1 MKHLAP
7 EGFVTMFRNAMAK
20 RNISLNQLAARGGIS
35 PASLSRILNRE
46 RSLPSDKT
54 ILRLARI
61 LDLEPAEQ
69 LLIEASRVPEE
80 LKATLGRP
88 QIPALLRATGTLSE
102 SDMQKL
108 VRIAQSLAD
117 RQRRKRKQN
126 DNER

>member
-1 MKHLAP
+1 
-7 EGFVTMFRNAMAK
+7 
-20 RNISLNQLAARGGIS
+20 
-35 PASLSRILNRE
+35 
-46 RSLPSDKT
+46 
-54 ILRLARI
+54 
-61 LDLEPAEQ
+61 
-69 LLIEASRVPEE
+69 